1 MDIAMS
7 GLEVSFRKAHVLVL
21 PLPTVVY
28 HLASWRRKGD
38 LPSDLPTANTQTSKL
53 SRVIIAVNA
62 ALQREAID
70 TSQLLTCDLEGF
82 RILARS
88 EPHKEYLSRTIW
100 ISKTANCKGADAEL
114 FTPHGFNKAR
124 ESVSNELAGM
134 LNRDTF
140 AEFFGLLVYPAFLD
154 RPWNGYFMSD
164 RSLTSDKLDQ
174 AESLQYPKTFQPI
187 NFTKPYK
194 IIKAALGRELKPDD
208 YSFEI
213 TASFYEGRRA
223 IYASALGFDDS
234 SDVKAAEE
242 INTEDACEQPRR
254 TSFVILHA
262 SADQFQVG
270 RLSLAILRCGENRIA
285 STRGIKSLKEIGD
298 YIEKYESKLADHRF
312 GSKPS
317 ERSNEPGERS
327 NEPSERSNEPSERSN
342 EPSERSNEPSER
354 SNELALRSTY
364 KSVREAVH
372 HITNSRVEYRIIRNR
387 TYWSRFNR
395 IVAELNPETVPD
407 FEPYPRFVARRLAGK
422 VDFFDSLARR
432 IRVLAA
438 DVDRLVEL
446 EEATALTNIQKV
458 AEVWF
463 VVPLMYYVYYACKH
477 FLPSLLDPG
486 MSSSIAKYIALT
498 TGLCYVLRPL
508 LRREHSRSAWIICGV
523 ISVCLAVN
531 LFLFFW
537 TGAFRKFF
545 SDLTAC

>member
-7 GLEVSFRKAHVLVL
+7 GLKVKFREAHVLVL

-38 LPSDLPTANTQTSKL
+38 QPQKLPTANTQTSKL

-100 ISKTANCKGADAEL
+100 ISKTAKCNDADADADAQL
-114 FTPHGFNKAR
+114 FTPHGFNEAR
-124 ESVSNELAGM
+124 KSVSNELAGM
-134 LNRDTF
+134 LNPDTF

-154 RPWNGYFMSD
+154 RPSNGYFMSD

-174 AESLQYPKTFQPI
+174 AEFLQYPKTFHAT
-187 NFTKPYK
+187 NFTEPYK
-194 IIKAALGRELKPDD
+194 IIKAALGREQNADE

-234 SDVKAAEE
+234 SDVKAAEK
-242 INTEDACEQPRR
+242 IHTDDACEQPRR
-254 TSFVILHA
+254 TSFVVLHA
-262 SADQFQVG
+262 SADQFQIG

-298 YIEKYESKLADHRF
+298 YIEEYESKLADHRF
-312 GSKPS
+312 GSKAS
-317 ERSNEPGERS
+317 ERSKK
-327 NEPSERSNEPSERSN
+327 
-342 EPSERSNEPSER
+342 PSER

-463 VVPLMYYVYYACKH
+463 VIPLMYYVYHVCKH
-477 FLPSLLDPG
+477 FLPSLLHPG
-486 MSSSIAKYIALT
+486 MSSSIANYVALM

-508 LRREHSRSAWIICGV
+508 LRREHSWSAWFICGG
-523 ISVCLAVN
+523 ISVYLAVN
-531 LFLFFW
+531 LFLFIW

-545 SDLTAC
+545 SDLMPLLA